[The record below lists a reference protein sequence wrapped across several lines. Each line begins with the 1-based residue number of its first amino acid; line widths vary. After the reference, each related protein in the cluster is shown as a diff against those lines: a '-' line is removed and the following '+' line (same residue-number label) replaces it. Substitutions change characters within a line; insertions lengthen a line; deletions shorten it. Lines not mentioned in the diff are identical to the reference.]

1 MIIVIITIF
10 FINHNNHAQ
19 TEERVDVWD
28 FPNTLEIDKEW
39 NLLSFPE
46 VTVLSETD
54 WEVMS
59 IRSTQWDIV
68 DERQIIMQIWDW
80 NTEEETIDK
89 IDRQVWQKYTEFYEK
104 MDKYNQF
111 EMEYWEEITT
121 LENELFENDA
131 ALRIAIDI
139 WDTETESI
147 ERKEI
152 QDINKKLTSLK
163 AERDMLKSD
172 ITSIENEIQSSN
184 KESINLYYEFDK
196 WTPRAPFMWII
207 WDIYVQEWDEVKN
220 WDKLFTII
228 NNNYTPEISVWLDF
242 NEYILTQDLTWVQII
257 TENENRW
264 NSYYECE
271 IYTRSPILNDEWKYT
286 ITIKFIEDDIPNL
299 ILSDENTK
307 ITVIFTKD
315 FPTIWIPENCFT
327 EISKDKWILTLRDW
341 EVTTWKE
348 VWIKNKRDKWIN
360 VDDLGLFWLEEENKK
375 SWIDLC
381 IEDWNNEL
389 YKDESVVEW
398 RSQFETVEEFCT
410 EFIKVNPMYWS
421 GHRNAAIVSLLWWPG
436 EKIEVLC
443 RLNSD

>member
-1 MIIVIITIF
+1 MI
-10 FINHNNHAQ
+10 
-19 TEERVDVWD
+19 
-28 FPNTLEIDKEW
+28 
-39 NLLSFPE
+39 
-46 VTVLSETD
+46 
-54 WEVMS
+54 
-59 IRSTQWDIV
+59 
-68 DERQIIMQIWDW
+68 
-80 NTEEETIDK
+80 
-89 IDRQVWQKYTEFYEK
+89 Y
-104 MDKYNQF
+104 
-111 EMEYWEEITT
+111 
-121 LENELFENDA
+121 
-131 ALRIAIDI
+131 
-139 WDTETESI
+139 
-147 ERKEI
+147 
-152 QDINKKLTSLK
+152 
-163 AERDMLKSD
+163 
-172 ITSIENEIQSSN
+172 
-184 KESINLYYEFDK
+184 
-196 WTPRAPFMWII
+196 
-207 WDIYVQEWDEVKN
+207 
-220 WDKLFTII
+220 
-228 NNNYTPEISVWLDF
+228 
-242 NEYILTQDLTWVQII
+242 
-257 TENENRW
+257 
-264 NSYYECE
+264 
-271 IYTRSPILNDEWKYT
+271 
-286 ITIKFIEDDIPNL
+286 L